1 MPTDPVCGMI
11 VEATDDALSAV
22 VRGRKYYFCSESCL
36 RIFTEPERQLKLLIR
51 NIRIAV
57 ILTIPILV
65 LTYLANLLP
74 LEKRYIGYILLILA
88 TPVQFIS
95 GWVFY
100 RGTYDAL
107 KMRSTN
113 MDVLI
118 AIGTSAAYFY
128 SLIYVLLPN
137 YIRFGGL
144 FFDSSSGV
152 ITLIL
157 VGKYLEEKVR
167 RRAGESIE
175 KLLSIQPESG
185 HKILDDGRILD
196 VRASEI
202 QVGDLLLVKPGEK
215 IPVDGVVISGD
226 SSVDEKMITG
236 ESIPVEKVA
245 GSMVIG
251 GTMNLRG
258 SLKIRA
264 TRVGSDTTLSKIISI
279 VDEAQASKGPV
290 ARIVDRVSTYFV
302 PVVLTVSV
310 ATFLLWTFLVGKGP
324 NFGFISAVS
333 VLVVACPCALGLAT
347 PAAVVTG
354 AGKGAENG
362 ILIKGGEYLEKMQ
375 AINTIIF
382 DKTGTITQGRPEVTD
397 VISLSGVRDLEILK
411 LACIAENNSEHPLS
425 KAILS
430 YASNVAGLAQ
440 IPEPE
445 QFEYVVGGG
454 IRAVYN
460 GSTIL
465 IGNEKLISAYGIILE
480 DKVTERIENL
490 RREGKTTVVIALDG
504 RVAGLIAAKDLMK
517 EKVDVAVKKLKDMG
531 FEIVMLTGDNRQVAS
546 AIAKEAGIDKFY
558 AEISPEQK
566 LAVIRDFQK
575 QGKVVA
581 MVGDGINDAPALA
594 QADVGIAMGSGSD
607 VAIETAAMVL
617 MRNQITD
624 LVAGIQL
631 ARKTVSKVRQNLAWA
646 FGYNI
651 ALIPVAAGALYS
663 LFGVVL
669 SPIYAGAA
677 MALSSVSVMTNS
689 LMLRRFKP
697 IL

>member
-1 MPTDPVCGMI
+1 
-11 VEATDDALSAV
+11 
-22 VRGRKYYFCSESCL
+22 
-36 RIFTEPERQLKLLIR
+36 
-51 NIRIAV
+51 
-57 ILTIPILV
+57 
-65 LTYLANLLP
+65 
-74 LEKRYIGYILLILA
+74 
-88 TPVQFIS
+88 
-95 GWVFY
+95 
-100 RGTYDAL
+100 
-107 KMRSTN
+107 
-113 MDVLI
+113 
-118 AIGTSAAYFY
+118 
-128 SLIYVLLPN
+128 
-137 YIRFGGL
+137 
-144 FFDSSSGV
+144 
-152 ITLIL
+152 
-157 VGKYLEEKVR
+157 
-167 RRAGESIE
+167 
-175 KLLSIQPESG
+175 
-185 HKILDDGRILD
+185 
-196 VRASEI
+196 
-202 QVGDLLLVKPGEK
+202 
-215 IPVDGVVISGD
+215 
-226 SSVDEKMITG
+226 
-236 ESIPVEKVA
+236 
-245 GSMVIG
+245 
-251 GTMNLRG
+251 
-258 SLKIRA
+258 
-264 TRVGSDTTLSKIISI
+264 SI

-465 IGNEKLISAYGIILE
+465 IGNEKLISAHGIILE
-480 DKVTERIENL
+480 DKVTDRIENL